1 MEEDNHGPYRVVP
14 YPKSSLPPPFF
25 LSFYPSLS
33 ADFIYKQ
40 NVDSMVRG
48 NLEKIALREGW
59 GGGGEKKIE
68 GKEDGDR
75 GAARERRGKR
85 RE

>member
-1 MEEDNHGPYRVVP
+1 
-14 YPKSSLPPPFF
+14 
-25 LSFYPSLS
+25 
-33 ADFIYKQ
+33 
-40 NVDSMVRG
+40 MVRG
-48 NLEKIALREGW
+48 NLEKVALRKGW
-59 GGGGEKKIE
+59 GGGEKKIE